1 MSAVEKQGT
10 LPVGRLLLQYSLPA
24 VAGFLTNALYQLVD
38 RILVGRGVGTEGMA
52 AVTCAYPLTILSM
65 GIGLM
70 LGTGTGNHISTY
82 LGQGR
87 REEAE
92 RVLGQSVRLGL
103 ILGGAVAL
111 AFVVLARPVLR
122 LCGAD
127 GPVLEMAVPY
137 LRINAIGQ
145 VCLICIISMGNIL
158 RVQGRPGLGLAFM
171 AGGNL
176 LNAILAAWAIF
187 GLHLGIVG
195 AALATSI
202 SVAATLAAIV
212 AFVQGRRSI
221 LHIRRIHLG
230 PNASLARSIVALG
243 APVLLMQVL
252 GMLVFLAA
260 NQGAAML
267 DGPRGVAAVGVFNTI
282 SMLLLY
288 PQVGVAQAMQPL
300 VAYNRGA
307 QRPDRVRG
315 LLGRVLLVTTSMG
328 CVAAAVVALLPG
340 PVASL
345 FTRTDARLVE
355 IVSRGLPW
363 FMISVVLFGVQ
374 GTAAHYF
381 LAVHRPGRAGLL
393 LLGRQLLAAPLFIV
407 LPRVLG
413 FTGLYAV
420 AVLSDLPFAAVSAL
434 LLRAEW
440 RALSGLPE
448 EARAVD
454 SERPPGLLA
463 DGSTSW

>member
-10 LPVGRLLLQYSLPA
+10 SPVGRLLAQYSLPA
-24 VAGFLTNALYQLVD
+24 VAGFLANALYQLVD

-65 GIGLM
+65 GIGLL

-87 REEAE
+87 RAEAE

-103 ILGGAVAL
+103 LLGGAVAAAYVL
-111 AFVVLARPVLR
+111 LARPILR

-127 GPVLEMAVPY
+127 GRVLEMAVPY
-137 LRINAIGQ
+137 LRINALGQ

-158 RVQGRPGLGLAFM
+158 RVQGRPGLGLVFM

-176 LNAILAAWAIF
+176 LNALLAAWAIF
-187 GLHLGIVG
+187 GLHLGVMG
-195 AALATSI
+195 AALATTV
-202 SVAATLAAIV
+202 SVAANLILIV
-212 AFVQGRRSI
+212 AFVQGRHSI

-230 PNASLARSIVALG
+230 PDRSLARSIVALG

-260 NQGAAML
+260 NQGAATL
-267 DGPRGVAAVGVFNTI
+267 DGPRGVAAVGVFNTV

-307 QRPDRVRG
+307 GRPDRVQG
-315 LLGRVLLVTTSMG
+315 LLWRVLLVTTSMG
-328 CVAAAVVALLPG
+328 CLAAAAVALLPG
-340 PVASL
+340 AVASL

-363 FMISVVLFGVQ
+363 FMVSVVLFGVQ
-374 GTAAHYF
+374 GTVAHYF

-393 LLGRQLLAAPLFIV
+393 LLGRQLLAMPLFIV

-413 FTGLYAV
+413 FTGLYVV
-420 AVLSDLPFAAVSAL
+420 AVLCDLPFATVSAL

-440 RALSGLPE
+440 QVLSGSPKVVRV
-448 EARAVD
+448 A
-454 SERPPGLLA
+454 SSQRPPGLLA
-463 DGSTSW
+463 GG

>member
-10 LPVGRLLLQYSLPA
+10 SPVGRLLAQYSLPA
-24 VAGFLTNALYQLVD
+24 VAGFLANALYQLVD

-65 GIGLM
+65 GIGLL

-87 REEAE
+87 RAEAE

-103 ILGGAVAL
+103 LLGGAVAL
-111 AFVVLARPVLR
+111 AYILLARPILR

-127 GPVLEMAVPY
+127 GQVLEMAVPY
-137 LRINAIGQ
+137 LRINALGQ

-158 RVQGRPGLGLAFM
+158 RVQGRPGLGLVFM

-176 LNAILAAWAIF
+176 LNALLAAWAIF
-187 GLHLGIVG
+187 GLHLGVLG
-195 AALATSI
+195 AALATTV
-202 SVAATLAAIV
+202 SVAANLILIV
-212 AFVQGRRSI
+212 AFVQGPHSI

-230 PNASLARSIVALG
+230 PDRSLARSIIALG

-260 NQGAAML
+260 NQGAATL
-267 DGPRGVAAVGVFNTI
+267 DGPRGVAAVGVFNTVT
-282 SMLLLY
+282 MLLLY

-307 QRPDRVRG
+307 GRPDRVQG
-315 LLGRVLLVTTSMG
+315 LLWRVLLVTTSMG
-328 CVAAAVVALLPG
+328 CLAAAAVALLPG
-340 PVASL
+340 AVASL

-381 LAVHRPGRAGLL
+381 LAIHRPGRAGLL
-393 LLGRQLLAAPLFIV
+393 LLGRQLLAMPLFIV
-407 LPRVLG
+407 LPRVFG

-420 AVLSDLPFAAVSAL
+420 AVLCDLPLAALSAL

-440 RALSGLPE
+440 QVLSGSPKV
-448 EARAVD
+448 ARAA
-454 SERPPGLLA
+454 SSPRRPGLLA
-463 DGSTSW
+463 GG